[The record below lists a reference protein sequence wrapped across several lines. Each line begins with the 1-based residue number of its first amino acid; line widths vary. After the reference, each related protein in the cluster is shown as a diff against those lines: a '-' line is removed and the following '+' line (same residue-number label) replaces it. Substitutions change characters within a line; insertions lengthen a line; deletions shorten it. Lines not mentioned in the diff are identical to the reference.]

1 MSESDHDRPVAPSD
15 ALVVA
20 TGLTKRYGRTLA
32 LAGVDLDIRRGEHFA
47 ILGPNGA
54 GKTTLIHILCTIH
67 PADSGTATIGGDDVH
82 TRPLQ
87 ARRRLGVVFQEPS
100 LDTRLTVSE
109 NLEFH
114 GRIFGVPPR
123 VRRRRIR
130 DLLEIVELTTWK
142 DHLVRSLSK
151 GMQRRLE
158 IARAL
163 VHDAELLVLDE
174 PTVGLDA
181 QTRANM
187 WDHIATL
194 QAERDLT
201 VLTNTHYI
209 EEVDASDRVCIVDHG
224 EVLTVGTP
232 AELKSRHGRT
242 LVSVVAHDA
251 AAHAS
256 ILADRPEA
264 ETVGEALVIPV
275 DGDDDVEALLRE
287 HGTRLRAF
295 NVERATLESVFLSL
309 TGRAIR
315 DQAAGTRDQLLA
327 FANRGGEHTR

>member
-1 MSESDHDRPVAPSD
+1 MQPDRRPATPE

-20 TGLTKRYGRTLA
+20 RGVTKRYGRTLA
-32 LAGVDLDIRRGEHFA
+32 LAGVDLDIRRGEHYA

-67 PADSGTATIGGDDVH
+67 PADGGTVTVGGDDVH
-82 TRPLQ
+82 RRPLQ

-100 LDTRLTVSE
+100 LDTRLTVTE

-114 GRIFGVPPR
+114 GRIFGVPR
-123 VRRRRIR
+123 GVRRQRIK
-130 DLLEIVELTTWK
+130 DLLGIVELTTWK
-142 DHLVRSLSK
+142 DQLVRALSK

-187 WDHIATL
+187 WEHVARL

-201 VLTNTHYI
+201 VLTTTHYI
-209 EEVDASDRVCIVDHG
+209 EEVDAADRVCIIDHG

-232 AELKSRHGRT
+232 TELKARHGAT
-242 LVSVVAHDA
+242 FVHAMPTDDDA
-251 AAHAS
+251 S
-256 ILADRPEA
+256 DRIRADHPDA
-264 ETVGEALVIPV
+264 ERMGDTLVIPIT
-275 DGDDDVEALLRE
+275 DDTAVGALLRT
-287 HGTRLRAF
+287 HGTSLKAF
-295 NVERATLESVFLSL
+295 NVERATLESVFLAL

-315 DQAAGTRDQLLA
+315 DQAAGDRDRLLA